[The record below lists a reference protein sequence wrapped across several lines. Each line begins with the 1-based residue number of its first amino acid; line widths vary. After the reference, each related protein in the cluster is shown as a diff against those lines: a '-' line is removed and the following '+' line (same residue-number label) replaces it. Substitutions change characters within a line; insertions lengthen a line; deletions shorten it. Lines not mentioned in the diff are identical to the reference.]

1 MTGRGLGEARY
12 WREETGQGKK
22 AAEAV
27 CRREP
32 EVTFPL
38 AGPTRRFWDGVCPS
52 RTLRAAK
59 NTRPPEMF
67 TARERDGTERGPS
80 MRVRRAG
87 ESLGLRLGWGRC
99 QIGRQEGTG
108 KLQGARGINSATGGL
123 GPGPAPHSLCGLGSP
138 ICK

>member
-38 AGPTRRFWDGVCPS
+38 AGPTRRFWDEG
-52 RTLRAAK
+52 LAGGK
-59 NTRPPEMF
+59 DKGDDRP
-67 TARERDGTERGPS
+67 
-80 MRVRRAG
+80 
-87 ESLGLRLGWGRC
+87 GW
-99 QIGRQEGTG
+99 
-108 KLQGARGINSATGGL
+108 ARGGTQAA
-123 GPGPAPHSLCGLGSP
+123 GPAKEVLALV
-138 ICK
+138 IRRT